1 MQGSLS
7 KIQYEAFCAT
17 NYVPIYSK
25 PWWLDAV
32 VGSENWDVWIHSG
45 SDGVPDAAMP
55 YYLERRKYGLYITKA
70 PLTQCNG
77 IIFSHPK
84 GASNITRAKF
94 EERVINE
101 ADEFISSLGLAV
113 YEQQYHW
120 TFSNWLPFRWL
131 GYSAEPRY
139 TYVIEDTSS
148 VDVMWAAMDRKCRK
162 LIRRGQRNGT
172 LDSGIRLEEFWSEH
186 AKVFA
191 KQGLQV
197 PFSREMFEGLYQEC
211 ERRGCGQLLCMRSSD
226 GRVASVVFEVWD
238 ERSMYSL
245 VGGSVP
251 ELQSLDTYHA
261 LRWEAMKLAHDK
273 GLMFDF
279 EGSVIKRI
287 SRSVREYG
295 GSPKLYFRIRKI
307 FNPNVIRM
315 EAEREIALLEKGT
328 I

>member
-1 MQGSLS
+1 MSN
-7 KIQYEAFCAT
+7 KTRYEAFCNE

-25 PWWLDAV
+25 PWWMDAV
-32 VGSENWDVWIHSG
+32 VGPENWDVWLDESP
-45 SDGVPDAAMP
+45 DGKISAAMP
-55 YYLERRKYGLYITKA
+55 YYLEMREHGLYITKA

-77 IIFSHPK
+77 IVFCHPR
-84 GASNITRAKF
+84 GSSEITKAKF
-94 EERVINE
+94 EERVINR

-113 YEQQYHW
+113 YEQQFHW
-120 TFSNWLPFRWL
+120 TFTNWLPFRWM
-131 GYSAEPRY
+131 GYTAIPRY

-148 VDVMWAAMDRKCRK
+148 IDVMWSKMDRKCRK
-162 LIRRGQRNGT
+162 LIKRGNRNGI
-172 LDSGIRLEEFWSEH
+172 LDAAISFEEFWDEH

-191 KQGLQV
+191 KQSLPV
-197 PFSREMFEGLYQEC
+197 PFSKDMFRELYNAC
-211 ERRGCGQLLCMRSSD
+211 IERDCGQLLSMRTAD

-251 ELQSLDTYHA
+251 EFQSLDTYHA
-261 LRWEAMKLAHDK
+261 LRWEAMKLAHEK

-295 GSPKLYFRIRKI
+295 GTPKLYFRIRKI
-307 FNPNVIRM
+307 FNPAVIRM
-315 EAEREIALLEKGT
+315 EAEQQIARVVGE
-328 I
+328 

>member
-1 MQGSLS
+1 MQGDESRVR
-7 KIQYEAFCAT
+7 YEAFCAD

-32 VGSENWDVWIHSG
+32 AGPENWGVWLHEAP
-45 SDGVPDAAMP
+45 DGKPDAAMP
-55 YYLERRKYGLYITKA
+55 YYLESREHGLYITKA

-77 IIFSHPK
+77 IIFSYPK
-84 GASNITRAKF
+84 GASDITKAKF
-94 EERVINE
+94 EEKVIGE

-120 TFSNWLPFRWL
+120 SFTNWLPFRWL
-131 GYSAEPRY
+131 GYSAQPRY
-139 TYVIEDTSS
+139 TYVVEDTSS
-148 VDVMWAAMDRKCRK
+148 IDGMWASMDRKCRK
-162 LIRRGQRNGT
+162 LIKRGRRSGT
-172 LDSGIRLEEFWSEH
+172 LDAGISFDDFWVEH

-191 KQGLQV
+191 KQGLPV
-197 PFSREMFEGLYQEC
+197 PFARDMFERLYREC
-211 ERRGCGQLLCMRSSD
+211 ERRGCGQLLCMRAPD

-261 LRWEAMKLAHDK
+261 LRWEAMKLAHEK

-295 GSPKLYFRIRKI
+295 GTPKLYFRIRKVYE
-307 FNPNVIRM
+307 PEVIRM
-315 EAEREIALLEKGT
+315 EAEGQVAQLLKG
-328 I
+328 